1 MANISGGSI
10 VWNLDIDNTKFNSK
24 LKQASSDIEGVG
36 TTSTKT
42 SKTSN
47 AAFESIAKVG
57 IAAVAAAA
65 IAAGALIAK
74 NIGNAVKRV
83 DTLNNFPKIMT
94 NLGYSTEESAK
105 AIGQLD
111 MGVRGLPTSLDQI
124 ASAMQ
129 NIAPSTTSLQEA
141 TDLSLALNNA
151 LIAGGKP
158 AELQASAME
167 QFSQAIAKGK
177 PDMMEW
183 RSLATAMPGQMK
195 QLANSLGYDNW
206 QKMADAVSD
215 GVLPFSKVTDAI
227 VDLNKKGLG
236 DFPSFAD
243 QAKNSAG
250 GLQTGIA
257 NMNTAI
263 SRGVAKVI
271 QSIGS
276 DEISGAFANIGKS
289 LETAL
294 TWFAGFVNFIS
305 TNSAVFMPIIVSV
318 TTIIGLLTAWFVASK
333 ILAAGQAILNAVM
346 AANPIGLII
355 IAIVGLIAGILY
367 LWNNVEGFR
376 NFFIKAWELISGAA
390 LAFWDFLKNIFQ
402 TGLDWIKSHWDL
414 IATILFGPIGFAVS
428 MIIKHFDKIKSV
440 VQTVWNWITGI
451 FGKIGDIGTSV
462 VKGAVNS
469 VIGFAERTINGF
481 IRLINGALN
490 AINKIP
496 GVNIGSI
503 SELSIPRLAQGGIV
517 PATSGGRLALIG
529 EGGEDEAVIPLS
541 KLRDLNVGGGD
552 GGNVQVTV
560 NMQGIMARSRTDLRD
575 IGVDLIEAV
584 NEGLRAKNLPQIG
597 GGKILE
603 VATNG

>member
-10 VWNLDIDNTKFNSK
+10 VWNLDIDDSKFKSK
-24 LKQASSDIEGVG
+24 LKGASEDVQGLG
-36 TTSTKT
+36 NTSTT
-42 SKTSN
+42 TAKTSN
-47 AAFESIAKVG
+47 KAFESIAKVG
-57 IAAVAAAA
+57 LAGIAAAAVAAGA
-65 IAAGALIAK
+65 IIAK
-74 NIGNAVKRV
+74 NIGSAVKRV
-83 DTLNNFPKIMT
+83 DTLNNFPKIMQ
-94 NLGYSTEESAK
+94 NLGYETADSAK
-105 AIGQLD
+105 ALSELD
-111 MGVRGLPTSLDQI
+111 MGVRGLPTSLDGI

-129 NIAPSTTSLQEA
+129 NIAPSTKSLEQA
-141 TDLSLALNNA
+141 TDLTLALNNA

-158 AELQASAME
+158 ADLQASAME

-195 QLANSLGYDNW
+195 QLANSLGYDQW
-206 QKMADAVSD
+206 QTMADAVTDGDLAFSD
-215 GVLPFSKVTDAI
+215 VTDAI
-227 VDLNKKGLG
+227 VNLNKKGLG
-236 DFPSFAD
+236 KFPSFAD

-250 GLQTGIA
+250 GLQTGMA
-257 NMNTAI
+257 NLNTAVA
-263 SRGVAKVI
+263 RGIAKVI
-271 QSIGS
+271 ESIGS
-276 DEISGAFANIGKS
+276 EKISGAFASIGSS

-294 TWFAGFVNFIS
+294 TWFAEFVGFIARNQ
-305 TNSAVFMPIIVSV
+305 AVFGPIIVAAG
-318 TTIIGLLTAWFVASK
+318 TIIGLLTAWFVATK
-333 ILAAGQAILNAVM
+333 VLAVGQAILNAVM

-376 NFFIKAWELISGAA
+376 NFFIKAWELISGAVT
-390 LAFWDFLKNIFQ
+390 AFWDFVKTAFKEGI
-402 TGLDWIKSHWDL
+402 DWIKNHWDL

-440 VQTVWNWITGI
+440 VQNVWNWITGI

-503 SELSIPRLAQGGIV
+503 NELSIPRLAQGGIV

-552 GGNVQVTV
+552 SGKVEIHV
-560 NMQGIMARSRTDLRD
+560 NMSGIMARSRTEMRD
-575 IGVDLIEAV
+575 IAVDLVESI

-603 VATNG
+603 VSTNG